1 MLSPAPCA
9 QYLSNPHTFLQV
21 NGKLVACRPPTAAQ
35 ASGCRECD
43 AGAHP
48 RLGDNPTISSRLWRR
63 IIRFVEPTSGTLD
76 YRI

>member
-9 QYLSNPHTFLQV
+9 QYMSNPHLLQV
-21 NGKLVACRPPTAAQ
+21 NGSWSPPTAAQ

-48 RLGDNPTISSRLWRR
+48 RWGRPHHQLLSLEENNSVRGAH
-63 IIRFVEPTSGTLD
+63 SGTLD
-76 YRI
+76 YRV